1 MIGSSRR
8 FDSMSIAP
16 SAGHRRTAS
25 VGDGSAVGTPTKSDT
40 ASLDGGLFQLLYLDL
55 VSNTSDNL
63 LTYLCN
69 LCSL

>member
-1 MIGSSRR
+1 MTGSSHR

-25 VGDGSAVGTPTKSDT
+25 FGDSSAVGTPTKSDT
-40 ASLDGGLFQLLYLDL
+40 ASLDGGLPQLLYIYL
-55 VSNTSDNL
+55 VRNTSDNL
-63 LTYLCN
+63 LTYFCN